1 MTSLEDL
8 EDVVGESH
16 KTLFI
21 LCGYPYAGKSY
32 VANKIL
38 EHTDIEVVSID
49 NIFTA
54 RGFDW
59 NTNNLP
65 NTEEWKE
72 IFEESYEKTKIALME
87 GKNVLYDSTN
97 QTIKSRDK
105 LRETAESAG
114 TNTYVIYIETP
125 IEIVWKRWKKNQKNP
140 ARPQVSKELV
150 QMTID
155 MFEKPLPTENVIVIE
170 N

>member
-1 MTSLEDL
+1 MTSLENL

-32 VANKIL
+32 IANQLASKV
-38 EHTDIEVVSID
+38 EIERISID
-49 NIFTA
+49 DIFKE

-59 NTNNLP
+59 DTNDLP
-65 NTEEWKE
+65 TGEVWEE
-72 IFEESYEKTKIALME
+72 IFEESFEKTKIALSE
-87 GKNVLYDSTN
+87 GKKVLYDSTN
-97 QTIKSRDK
+97 QTIESRDK
-105 LRETAESAG
+105 LREVARSAG
-114 TNTYVIYIETP
+114 ANTYVIYIETS
-125 IEIVWKRWKKNQKNP
+125 IEMVWKRWEENQGNP

-155 MFEKPLPTENVIVIE
+155 MLEKPLSSENVIVIE